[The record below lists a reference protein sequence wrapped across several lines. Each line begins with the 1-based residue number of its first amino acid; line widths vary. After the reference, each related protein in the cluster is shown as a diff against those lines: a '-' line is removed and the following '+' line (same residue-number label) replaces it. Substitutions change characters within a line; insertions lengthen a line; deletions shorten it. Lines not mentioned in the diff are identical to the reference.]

1 MRIEFRLRRHTALL
15 ATAALMVGCSTTYKP
30 MAVDAKT
37 GLYDT
42 STQVAPGNIASAKTR
57 VSPADFGAVLVIADS
72 NRYPSR
78 LEFVARRAL
87 AEIGYGTVMNLQEW
101 RAWAADRKFEVPD
114 DKVTGQVLKDFS
126 SRVSPVLIVD
136 IRYGWMGDTQHFAGL
151 RVVDG
156 RTLQSLLV
164 VNHPKGVWANV
175 DSEVIYPVLNELR
188 KWHREMTVSKV

>member
-1 MRIEFRLRRHTALL
+1 ML
-15 ATAALMVGCSTTYKP
+15 
-30 MAVDAKT
+30 VDAKS

-42 STQVAPGNIASAKTR
+42 STQVAPGGIVVAKVR
-57 VSPADFGAVLVIADS
+57 VSPADFGAVLLIADS

-87 AEIGYGTVMNLQEW
+87 GELGYGTVMNLQEW
-101 RAWAADRKFEVPD
+101 RAWAADSKFEVPD
-114 DKVTGQVLKDFS
+114 DKITGQLLKDFS
-126 SRVSPVLIVD
+126 IRVRPLLIVD
-136 IRYGWMGDTQHFAGL
+136 VRYGWLGDTQHFGGL

-164 VNHPKGVWANV
+164 VNHPKGVWMNV

-188 KWHREMTVSKV
+188 KWHREVTKPTV